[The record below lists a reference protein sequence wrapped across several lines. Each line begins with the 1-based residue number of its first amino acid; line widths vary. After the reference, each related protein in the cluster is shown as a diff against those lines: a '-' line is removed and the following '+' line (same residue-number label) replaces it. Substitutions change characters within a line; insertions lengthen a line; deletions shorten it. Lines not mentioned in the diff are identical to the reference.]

1 MSTTK
6 ASQITDPKLLELL
19 GFRTRI
25 IKDAETNEVYGKINI
40 ISGTFRNNLMIME
53 DSNPEEAFTDDNK
66 MKLPM
71 LPLTKTVERQIEN
84 KERFSLKNFVDGC
97 TLSLG
102 MLAIKIDSKII
113 KESHEITFEDS
124 EEIEDLTVVINNT
137 LGHEN
142 NNSINRTS
150 LILQRLEKLTTF
162 GSKASTDIRFFYVDT
177 IKNIKDIDRRF
188 ENSKYSEYDEIQ
200 TGITWKIL
208 VFPILQVNF
217 QPPLLYNE
225 SVTIGKDYRIKVKAG
240 WDKLNENLP
249 YDAYT
254 LPTHCFSIKKYN
266 SDTGS
271 EYTKQ
276 TQIAVIGIVPNK
288 NHLYV
293 HSEKIDLR
301 PFNYKRGYYLWGL
314 CQY

>member
-6 ASQITDPKLLELL
+6 ASQITDPNLLELL
-19 GFRTRI
+19 GFRTRT
-25 IKDAETNEVYGKINI
+25 IKDAETNDIYGKINI
-40 ISGTFRNNLMIME
+40 ISGIFHNNLMIME
-53 DSNPEEAFTDDNK
+53 DSNPEEAFIDAN
-66 MKLPM
+66 MNLPM
-71 LPLTKTVERQIEN
+71 LPLVKTAGHQVEN

-113 KESHEITFEDS
+113 KEDYQITFEDS
-124 EEIEDLTVVINNT
+124 EEIKDLVVVISDA
-137 LGHEN
+137 LEHEN
-142 NNSINRTS
+142 STNKTS
-150 LILQRLEKLTTF
+150 LILQRLEKHTTF
-162 GSKASTDIRFFYVDT
+162 GSNASTDIRFFYVDS
-177 IKNIKDIDRRF
+177 IKKPTGGEDKI
-188 ENSKYSEYDEIQ
+188 E

-217 QPPLLYNE
+217 QPPVLDNE
-225 SVTIGKDYRIKVKAG
+225 RVFDMNKRAVIKCG
-240 WDKLNENLP
+240 WDTLNENLP
-249 YDAYT
+249 PDVSS
-254 LPTHCFSIKKYN
+254 LPKHCVNITKYHQN
-266 SDTGS
+266 TGA

-276 TQIAVIGIVPNK
+276 TQVAVRGMVPNN

-293 HSEKIDLR
+293 HNEKIDLR